1 MSQRLTRVQAV
12 AMATILV
19 KLVLFVRMI
28 WQTVGNQ
35 DYEIAEKAELGA
47 DLMQEIDGIVNSL

>member
-1 MSQRLTRVQAV
+1 MSQRLSRVQAV

-35 DYEIAEKAELGA
+35 EYEISEKAELGA
-47 DLMQEIDGIVNSL
+47 DLMQEIDGIMNTL